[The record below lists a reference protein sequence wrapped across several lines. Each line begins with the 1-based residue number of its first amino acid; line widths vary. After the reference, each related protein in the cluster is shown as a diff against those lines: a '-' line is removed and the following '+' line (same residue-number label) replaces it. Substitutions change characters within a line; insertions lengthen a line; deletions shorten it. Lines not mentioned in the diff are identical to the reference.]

1 MVEGLPNGGPQER
14 AEDKRAVIIDDCRKA
29 AQGKPRTST
38 QEKRKD
44 TRGSSCMAFAGIN
57 YLAVLLA
64 AVASFAFGSVYY
76 MTLAKPWI
84 AAVGKTEAE
93 IKAASVSPQLPF
105 IVAAIS
111 QLIMAFMLAGVIGHL
126 GQGQVTIWNGLVS
139 GFSCWIGF
147 VITSM
152 AVNHAFQGTK
162 KSLTLIDGGH
172 WLGVLLIQG
181 GVIGMIGV

>member
-1 MVEGLPNGGPQER
+1 
-14 AEDKRAVIIDDCRKA
+14 
-29 AQGKPRTST
+29 
-38 QEKRKD
+38 
-44 TRGSSCMAFAGIN
+44 MAFAGVS

-64 AVASFAFGSVYY
+64 AVASFAFGSFYY
-76 MTLAKPWI
+76 MTLAKPWM
-84 AAVGKTEAE
+84 AAIGKTESE
-93 IKAASVSPQLPF
+93 IRATSGWPQLPF
-105 IVAAIS
+105 IIAAIS
-111 QLIMAFMLAGVIGHL
+111 QLVMAFMLAGVIGHL
-126 GQGQVTIWNGLVS
+126 GQDQVTIWNGLVS

-152 AVNHAFQGTK
+152 AVNHAFQGAK